1 MVFNLVQRNKTGLFK
16 FRSNSRFFFFKLI
29 ENSIGQTQETEGEK
43 EKKKKLLALF
53 IIHSDSLV
61 EQTVF
66 VSEFLRL

>member
-43 EKKKKLLALF
+43 EKKKSYWLYLLY
-53 IIHSDSLV
+53 IQIP
-61 EQTVF
+61 
-66 VSEFLRL
+66 

>member
-43 EKKKKLLALF
+43 EKKKVTGF
-53 IIHSDSLV
+53 IYYTFRFPSRADSFCL
-61 EQTVF
+61 
-66 VSEFLRL
+66 